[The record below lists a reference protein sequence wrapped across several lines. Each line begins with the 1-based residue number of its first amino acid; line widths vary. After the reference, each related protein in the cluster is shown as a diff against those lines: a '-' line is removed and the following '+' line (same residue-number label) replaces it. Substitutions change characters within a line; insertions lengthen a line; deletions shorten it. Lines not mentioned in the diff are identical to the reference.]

1 MAGVVIEM
9 RSPLKGFA
17 MSDTLQAPPCAP
29 DAYRRQLTFVTV
41 GVGGAGIVA
50 AAVPFVSS
58 FAPSERA
65 KALGA
70 AVTVSI
76 EGLPEERL
84 MTVEWRGKPVWI
96 LRRSAA
102 QQQRLQSPDL
112 LSALA
117 DPASLR
123 REQQPDY
130 AKNPQ
135 RSIRPEIGVF
145 VALCTHLGCIP
156 AYRPDAGATD
166 LRAGWPGGFFCPCH
180 GSAFDLA
187 GRVFRNVPAPSNL
200 EVPPHRYVSD
210 SLIEVGTD
218 KNAN

>member
-1 MAGVVIEM
+1 M
-9 RSPLKGFA
+9 P
-17 MSDTLQAPPCAP
+17 DTLQVPPCAP
-29 DAYRRQLTFVTV
+29 DAYRRQLTFATV

-50 AAVPFVSS
+50 AAIPFVSS
-58 FAPSERA
+58 FSPSERA

-102 QQQRLQSPDL
+102 QQQRLQSPDVL
-112 LSALA
+112 NALA

-130 AKNPQ
+130 AENPQ

-156 AYRPDAGATD
+156 TYRPDAGATD